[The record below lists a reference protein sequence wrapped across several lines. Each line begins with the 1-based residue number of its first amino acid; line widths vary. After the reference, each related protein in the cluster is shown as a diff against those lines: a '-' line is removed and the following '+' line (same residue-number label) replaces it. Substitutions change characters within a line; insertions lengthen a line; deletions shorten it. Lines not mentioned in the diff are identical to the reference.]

1 MNKKFWLVFLICFV
15 SINICTLVFPIK
27 LYDGEVLYLSGITEK
42 QNLSLSFLV
51 NKAQFLVNY
60 PQVKDIY
67 LNKIGWALVVCINFA
82 LPLMIAMRS
91 ITQKR
96 KYTNKK

>member
-15 SINICTLVFPIK
+15 SINVCTLLFPIK

-51 NKAQFLVNY
+51 NKAKFLLDY

-67 LNKIGWALVVCINFA
+67 LNKIGWTLVVCINIA
-82 LPLMIAMRS
+82 LPLMIAVRS
-91 ITQKR
+91 IIPKR
-96 KYTNKK
+96 KQNDNK